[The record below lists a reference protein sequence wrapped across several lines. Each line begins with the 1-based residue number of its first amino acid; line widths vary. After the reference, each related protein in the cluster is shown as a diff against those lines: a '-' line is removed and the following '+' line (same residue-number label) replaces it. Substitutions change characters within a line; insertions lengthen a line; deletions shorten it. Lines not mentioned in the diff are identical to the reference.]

1 MVNARKVFALASSY
15 LPSTLTLYS
24 SFIVMIYQ
32 KSSLKLR
39 NDSSLVQNACLC
51 YIIPHYPYRPPV
63 KVSVKKFWIGIKLA
77 AAEKNNSYDCFKWN
91 KHSKRFFFKS
101 NKNTSSQSKV
111 ILNETIK
118 AHIKQILQ

>member
-39 NDSSLVQNACLC
+39 NDSSLVQNVCLC
-51 YIIPHYPYRPPV
+51 YIILHYPYRPPV

-77 AAEKNNSYDCFKWN
+77 AVWQAKC
-91 KHSKRFFFKS
+91 S
-101 NKNTSSQSKV
+101 NIQFV
-111 ILNETIK
+111 
-118 AHIKQILQ
+118 